1 MNIYDQ
7 LFELHDSL
15 LNDEAWLTV
24 LETAMFDMDVE
35 DIEELVER
43 CIEEENEGIIYDLIS
58 EGELIISLKNQSL
71 DEWYSNELDEENDD
85 Y

>member
-15 LNDEAWLTV
+15 LNDEAWLTI

-43 CIEEENEGIIYDLIS
+43 CIEEENESVVYDLVS
-58 EGELIISLKNQSL
+58 EAEYILSSKEQSL
-71 DEWYSNELDEENDD
+71 DEWYNDEDED

>member
-15 LNDEAWLTV
+15 LNDEAWLTI
-24 LETAMFDMDVE
+24 LETAIDEMGVNDIEDLVDKCVE
-35 DIEELVER
+35 D
-43 CIEEENEGIIYDLIS
+43 ENESVVYDLVS
-58 EGELIISLKNQSL
+58 EAEYILSSKEQSL
-71 DEWYSNELDEENDD
+71 DEWYGDEDED

>member
-15 LNDEAWLTV
+15 LNDEAWLTI
-24 LETAMFDMDVE
+24 LETAMDEMSVT
-35 DIEELVER
+35 DIEDLVDK
-43 CIEEENEGIIYDLIS
+43 CVEEENESVVYDLVS
-58 EGELIISLKNQSL
+58 EAEYILSSKEQSL
-71 DEWYSNELDEENDD
+71 DDWYGDEDED